1 MTNAE
6 RNKQAHE
13 YQKAGDID
21 KAIMLYEL
29 NIQLKTD
36 TGAAYNRLITI
47 YNKQGDK
54 ENMRRI
60 LKLLLVLHEEKLKTL
75 ERETKNNRYLFNYEK
90 QRLVVDFVRASIAR
104 LDPIISQIK
113 KKDYISATTPLFVTM
128 KNAERNKQAQDFYSE
143 GDIDKAIELYELNVE
158 LRTDTGASYISLCM
172 IYSELEDE
180 VNKNRILK
188 LFVELMEDQLKT
200 LEQAPKDKSNLL
212 KIKQQKAGIEYTRS
226 CIK

>member
-13 YQKAGDID
+13 YQKAGDIE
-21 KAIMLYEL
+21 KAIELYEL
-29 NIQLKTD
+29 NVQLKTD
-36 TGAAYNRLITI
+36 TGSSYNRLVTI
-47 YNKQGDK
+47 YNKRGDK
-54 ENMRRI
+54 ENMNRI

-75 ERETKNNRYLFNYEK
+75 ERAPKNNRYLFNYEK

-128 KNAERNKQAQDFYSE
+128 TNAERNKQAQDFYSE
-143 GDIDKAIELYELNVE
+143 GDIERAIELYELNVE

-226 CIK
+226 RIK

>member
-113 KKDYISATTPLFVTM
+113 KKDYISATTPLFITM